1 MIRVLAV
8 AVLVVVAAIVLGGW
22 VAYFALFG
30 EGGPLAAA
38 PFEARVAWVGVLAV
52 VTGAVVFA
60 ALPDRTNRRDRA
72 A

>member
-1 MIRVLAV
+1 
-8 AVLVVVAAIVLGGW
+8 
-22 VAYFALFG
+22 
-30 EGGPLAAA
+30 
-38 PFEARVAWVGVLAV
+38 VAWVGVLAV